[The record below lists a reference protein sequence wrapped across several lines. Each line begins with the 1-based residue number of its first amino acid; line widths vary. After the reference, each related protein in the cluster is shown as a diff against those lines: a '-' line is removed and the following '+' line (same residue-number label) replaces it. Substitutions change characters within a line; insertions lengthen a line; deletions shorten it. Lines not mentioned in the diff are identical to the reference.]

1 MNKTPFSIKRL
12 LSNVKENGKFRFSIV
27 FINKLSIS
35 LCIATILLA
44 SFFIKGFEYEI
55 EAKIINFWS
64 NIHIIPYSM
73 AYNFNENP
81 ISISNQDLQIIQNHS
96 NVKSIHRTA
105 HKGVLIKNND
115 NIEGLILKGIDKN
128 GINKLNK
135 IVIKSISNNKI
146 DSNDIP
152 VFISKSMLEKLDTKL
167 GNSIYLS
174 FLAENH
180 ITKKGYIKGIFS
192 SGIIEFDDQHIFTDL
207 KMVQDLNQWPEDSI
221 SSVEISLYDKNKI
234 QQTINDLSTISPDI
248 HFTSIYELF
257 PQLFD
262 WLKLMSQNE
271 TIIFIIMML
280 VAMINIVNTIS
291 IYILERARTIGLLKV
306 LGASNRWL
314 YKIFFIQLSKTIL
327 TGAIWGNGIAFIIAY
342 IQLNWHPINLDPA
355 TYYLDKAPIYIDWI
369 TVIFINLISILVSY
383 FTLLIPMIWLT
394 KISPIKV
401 TEYN

>member
-174 FLAENH
+174 FLAGNH

>member
-12 LSNVKENGKFRFSIV
+12 LSNVKENGKFRSSIV

-221 SSVEISLYDKNKI
+221 SSVEISLFDKNKI

-369 TVIFINLISILVSY
+369 SVIFINLISILVSY

>member
-248 HFTSIYELF
+248 QFTSIYELF

-327 TGAIWGNGIAFIIAY
+327 TGVIWGNGIAFIIAY

-369 TVIFINLISILVSY
+369 SVIFINLISILVSY

>member
-44 SFFIKGFEYEI
+44 SFFIKGFEFEI

-128 GINKLNK
+128 GINQLQR
-135 IVIKSISNNKI
+135 IIIDTISIKKI
-146 DSNDIP
+146 DSSTIP
-152 VFISKSMLEKLDTKL
+152 IYISTSMLKKLDIELGKL
-167 GNSIYLS
+167 IYLS
-174 FLAENH
+174 FLTENH
-180 ITKKGYIKGIFS
+180 ITKKGIIKGVFS
-192 SGIIEFDDQHIFTDL
+192 SGIVEFDDQHIFTDL

-221 SSVEISLYDKNKI
+221 SSVEISLYNKNKT
-234 QQTINDLSTISPDI
+234 QQTLQDLSTISPDI

-291 IYILERARTIGLLKV
+291 IYILERTRTIGLLKV

-314 YKIFFIQLSKTIL
+314 YRIFFKQLSKTIL
-327 TGAIWGNGIAFIIAY
+327 TGVLWGNAIAFILAF
-342 IQLNWHPINLDPA
+342 IQIKWHPIHLDPT
-355 TYYLDKAPIYIDWI
+355 TYYLDKAPIYIDWFS
-369 TVIFINLISILVSY
+369 VILINVISILVSY
-383 FTLLIPMIWLT
+383 FTLFIPMIWLT

>member
-369 TVIFINLISILVSY
+369 SVIIINLISILVSY

>member
-221 SSVEISLYDKNKI
+221 SSVEISLFDKNKI

-369 TVIFINLISILVSY
+369 SVIFINLISILVSY

>member
-1 MNKTPFSIKRL
+1 
-12 LSNVKENGKFRFSIV
+12 
-27 FINKLSIS
+27 
-35 LCIATILLA
+35 
-44 SFFIKGFEYEI
+44 
-55 EAKIINFWS
+55 
-64 NIHIIPYSM
+64 
-73 AYNFNENP
+73 
-81 ISISNQDLQIIQNHS
+81 
-96 NVKSIHRTA
+96 
-105 HKGVLIKNND
+105 
-115 NIEGLILKGIDKN
+115 
-128 GINKLNK
+128 
-135 IVIKSISNNKI
+135 
-146 DSNDIP
+146 
-152 VFISKSMLEKLDTKL
+152 MLEKLDTKL

-221 SSVEISLYDKNKI
+221 SSVEISLFDKNKI

-369 TVIFINLISILVSY
+369 SVIFINLISILVSY

>member
-128 GINKLNK
+128 GINKINK

-221 SSVEISLYDKNKI
+221 SSVEISLFDKNKI

-369 TVIFINLISILVSY
+369 SVIFINLISILVSY

>member
-44 SFFIKGFEYEI
+44 SFFIKGFEFEI

-73 AYNFNENP
+73 AYNFNEKP

-96 NVKSIHRTA
+96 NVKSIQRTA
-105 HKGVLIKNND
+105 HKGVLIKNQD
-115 NIEGLILKGIDKN
+115 HIEGLILKGVDKN
-128 GINKLNK
+128 GMNQLHKIVKDSILNK
-135 IVIKSISNNKI
+135 KL
-146 DSNDIP
+146 DSNLIP
-152 VFISKSMLEKLDTKL
+152 IYISTSMLEKLDTKL
-167 GNSIYLS
+167 GKLIYLS
-174 FLAENH
+174 FLNENH
-180 ITKKGYIKGIFS
+180 ITKKGFIKGVFS

-207 KMVQDLNQWPEDSI
+207 KIVQDLNQWPEDSI
-221 SSVEISLYDKNKI
+221 SSVEISLFDKNKTP
-234 QQTINDLSTISPDI
+234 QTINDLSTISPDI

-271 TIIFIIMML
+271 TIIFFIMML

-291 IYILERARTIGLLKV
+291 IYILERTRTIGLLKV

-314 YKIFFIQLSKTIL
+314 YKIFFKQLSKTIL
-327 TGAIWGNGIAFIIAY
+327 TGVLWGNAIAFILAY
-342 IQLNWHPINLDPA
+342 IQIYWHPIHLDPT
-355 TYYLDKAPIYIDWI
+355 TYYLDKAPIYINWI
-369 TVIFINLISILVSY
+369 SVIFINVISILVSY
-383 FTLLIPMIWLT
+383 FTLFIPMIWLT

>member
-44 SFFIKGFEYEI
+44 SFFIKGFEFEI

-128 GINKLNK
+128 GINQLQR
-135 IVIKSISNNKI
+135 IIIDTISIKKI
-146 DSNDIP
+146 DSSIIP
-152 VFISKSMLEKLDTKL
+152 IYISTSMLQKLDIELGKL
-167 GNSIYLS
+167 IYLS
-174 FLAENH
+174 FLTENH
-180 ITKKGYIKGIFS
+180 ITKKGFIKGVFS
-192 SGIIEFDDQHIFTDL
+192 SGIVEFDDQHIFTDL

-221 SSVEISLYDKNKI
+221 SSVEISLYNKNKT
-234 QQTINDLSTISPDI
+234 QQTLQDLSTISPDI

-291 IYILERARTIGLLKV
+291 IYILERTRTIGLLKV

-314 YKIFFIQLSKTIL
+314 YRIFFKQLSKTIL
-327 TGAIWGNGIAFIIAY
+327 TGVLWGNAIAFILAF
-342 IQLNWHPINLDPA
+342 IQIKWHPIHLDPT
-355 TYYLDKAPIYIDWI
+355 TYYLDKAPIYIDWFS
-369 TVIFINLISILVSY
+369 VILINVISILVSY
-383 FTLLIPMIWLT
+383 FTLFIPMIWLT

>member
-12 LSNVKENGKFRFSIV
+12 LSNVKENGKFLFSIV

-44 SFFIKGFEYEI
+44 SFFIKGFEFEI

-73 AYNFNENP
+73 AYNFNEKP

-96 NVKSIHRTA
+96 NVKSIQRTA
-105 HKGVLIKNND
+105 HKGVLIKNQD
-115 NIEGLILKGIDKN
+115 HIEGLILKGVDKN
-128 GINKLNK
+128 GMNQLHKIVKDSILNK
-135 IVIKSISNNKI
+135 KL
-146 DSNDIP
+146 DSNLIP
-152 VFISKSMLEKLDTKL
+152 IYISTSMLEKLDTKL
-167 GNSIYLS
+167 GKLIYLS
-174 FLAENH
+174 FLNENH
-180 ITKKGYIKGIFS
+180 ITKKGFIKGVFS

-207 KMVQDLNQWPEDSI
+207 KIVQDLNQWPEDSI
-221 SSVEISLYDKNKI
+221 SSVEISLFDKNKTP
-234 QQTINDLSTISPDI
+234 QTINDLSTISPDI

-291 IYILERARTIGLLKV
+291 IYILERTRTIGLLKV

-314 YKIFFIQLSKTIL
+314 YKIFFKQLSKTIL
-327 TGAIWGNGIAFIIAY
+327 TGVLWGNAIAFILAY
-342 IQLNWHPINLDPA
+342 IQIYWHPIHLDPT
-355 TYYLDKAPIYIDWI
+355 TYYLDKAPIYINWI
-369 TVIFINLISILVSY
+369 SVIFINVISILVSY
-383 FTLLIPMIWLT
+383 FTLFIPMIWLT

>member
-81 ISISNQDLQIIQNHS
+81 ISISNQDIQIIQNHS

-221 SSVEISLYDKNKI
+221 SSVEISLFDKNKI

-369 TVIFINLISILVSY
+369 SVIFINLISILVSY